1 VVSRG
6 RDALG
11 GACPAPADPPPHRIP
26 PSPLPPARAV
36 LLRKFLIAISAL
48 AFQQNASF
56 QLAAMLLVLFGAFAA
71 QVRNVPY
78 MTASNYEAVLAEH
91 AAMVRKG
98 NQLHVRLEATL
109 CHIAERG
116 RKRSRPVS
124 LGGVAADLAA
134 LKSLTVGQVLHATF
148 GYLVDANTVE
158 SVLLAAAML
167 LCVFG
172 ILFAATANTIGAG
185 ASSFYAGS
193 RDGVLALSLA
203 VIILSILYWIFV
215 VVVDIYTN
223 VTERSRARA
232 LARAASKKH
241 ITVGAAGAAGK
252 QGSKRGL
259 ERPVSGLSGADAA
272 AVLQKLEAT
281 DSSVNPLFISADG
294 AGSAGIVLPP
304 GPIDPEVLAHMARPP
319 DAGTWTAVRDAY
331 LAALAANEQMAA
343 LLAAADNASTLH
355 SATSR
360 DALHAGRASERT
372 AFQPVSSAAASA
384 AAAAGSAG
392 SGGPPSVGGFH
403 SSRSP
408 ASGADPDRRFA
419 AASPYRAGGAG
430 GSSRALMKH
439 NE

>member
-1 VVSRG
+1 
-6 RDALG
+6 
-11 GACPAPADPPPHRIP
+11 
-26 PSPLPPARAV
+26 
-36 LLRKFLIAISAL
+36 
-48 AFQQNASF
+48 
-56 QLAAMLLVLFGAFAA
+56 MLLVLFGAFAA

-134 LKSLTVGQVLHATF
+134 LRSLTVGQVLHATF

-223 VTERSRARA
+223 ITERARSRA

-241 ITVGAAGAAGK
+241 ITPIGAAGK

-259 ERPVSGLSGADAA
+259 ERPTSGLSGTDAA
-272 AVLQKLEAT
+272 AMLQKLEAT
-281 DSSVNPLFISADG
+281 DSSVNPLFVSADG
-294 AGSAGIVLPP
+294 SGAGGIVLPP

-343 LLAAADNASTLH
+343 LLAAADSASTLH
-355 SATSR
+355 SAASR
-360 DALHAGRASERT
+360 DALHAGRSERT
-372 AFQPVSSAAASA
+372 AFQPVSSAAAA
-384 AAAAGSAG
+384 GAPPAGGAGSAG

-403 SSRSP
+403 AARSP
-408 ASGADPDRRFA
+408 VTSEPDRRFA
-419 AASPYRAGGAG
+419 AASPYRAAGGA